1 MNPHIH
7 TYMAV
12 KSMATQFKPLLE
24 SYHKTIQPI
33 IENNSRIFEQIRPV
47 LDNHRRVIKPIME
60 VAAQLVLNISPAK
73 MEKLFTEIEEDS
85 NLIQYQETIKK
96 RQLKIKELITKKS
109 NLGKKNLIKD
119 KDIDAIPQA
128 FFENLD
134 LLLLTIRK
142 IGGTKLENEI
152 EIFQHKKTYYS

>member
-73 MEKLFTEIEEDS
+73 MEKLFT
-85 NLIQYQETIKK
+85 
-96 RQLKIKELITKKS
+96 
-109 NLGKKNLIKD
+109 
-119 KDIDAIPQA
+119 
-128 FFENLD
+128 
-134 LLLLTIRK
+134 
-142 IGGTKLENEI
+142 
-152 EIFQHKKTYYS
+152 